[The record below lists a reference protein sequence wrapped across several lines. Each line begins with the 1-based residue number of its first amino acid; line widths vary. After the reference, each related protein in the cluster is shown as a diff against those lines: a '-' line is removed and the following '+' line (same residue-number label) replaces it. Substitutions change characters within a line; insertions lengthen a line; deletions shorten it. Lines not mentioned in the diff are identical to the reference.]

1 MFAKFKTMELI
12 YSISVGE
19 PEGDNQDITKER
31 PCRAAHLHNIIYLEK
46 DNRVIRK
53 QAPDKAYHQN

>member
-1 MFAKFKTMELI
+1 MELI
-12 YSISVGE
+12 YSFSVGE

-53 QAPDKAYHQN
+53 QAPDKAYRQN